1 MRQKPRGIEC
11 GVDRF
16 FFNVVPVMDEVTDLL
31 GLPRLNHE
39 LVLFGWQEGAWQKVK
54 SWSVPPHLINRD
66 NDASGHQI

>member
-1 MRQKPRGIEC
+1 
-11 GVDRF
+11 
-16 FFNVVPVMDEVTDLL
+16 MDEVTDLL